1 MFPDMN
7 IVFPSLQFSVSV
19 MSRTDVIS
27 LAVTNGNTRTREAI
41 KVSRTDYQTLSQQ
54 SRSAFA
60 IFA

>member
-27 LAVTNGNTRTREAI
+27 LAVTNGNTRTREDI